1 MSKFEFII
9 NLSSSTACSPSWTAS
24 SSATAWRR
32 SRPTGE
38 AYMAVSGVPEA
49 RPDHAAALADLA
61 LDMREALAG
70 LVDPKGRAVPVR
82 IGIASGAVVAGVVGT
97 HKFFYDVWGD
107 PVNIAS
113 RVESTG

>member
-1 MSKFEFII
+1 
-9 NLSSSTACSPSWTAS
+9 
-24 SSATAWRR
+24 
-32 SRPTGE
+32 
-38 AYMAVSGVPEA
+38 MAVSGVPEA

-113 RVESTG
+113 RVESTGEAGKFRSLPKPMTSSWSGLTSKNAASSR